1 MQKLKRLLLK
11 LLSDDIPIQQKLLY
25 MVLPVTVVVGIIA
38 LLASCMMNFNSLTN
52 LAIAVIDIV
61 LIFALMFSIIFK
73 KYKLSTIIF
82 VFVINNILFPV
93 MFFSS
98 GGVYGGMPVWMLCGL
113 VMSWL
118 FLTGVP
124 RYIMF
129 VINLLSDIACIIIEV
144 KLPNAIQPLDSPIVV
159 AFDVAMA
166 LIFSSCIFAFIF
178 KFQIDNYDFQEKKIR
193 SAEEEA
199 VKATKAKSV
208 FLSNITHDIRTP
220 MNAILG
226 YIEIAKNNLDDSK
239 KVENCL
245 SKTTV
250 ATEHLLNLINNVLD
264 MSKIENGKMALEKL
278 PCDLFLIFE
287 DVFTILRPELERHE
301 IQLVKD
307 MNGLVFP
314 IVKSDKTRLNQILIN
329 LINNSIKYSA
339 EQSHIYIT
347 VTQKDVKDGFVPTK
361 IIIRDE
367 GYGMSQEF
375 LQHVFEPFERER
387 NTTSSG
393 EIGTGLGLVIT
404 KNLIEIMGGTLE
416 LNTQENIGTEIII
429 KLNFQLCSAVPE
441 TVSTEDKKIDFT
453 GKRLLLVEDNDF
465 NREVATELLQSV
477 GFIVDEATDGTYA
490 IEKVRVSKKGYYDL
504 ILMDIQM
511 PLMDG
516 YKATTIIRSFEN
528 KDLAEI
534 PIIALTANAFIEDRF
549 KAFEYGMNG
558 YLTKPIKLKEVCETI
573 SSILDTE
580 QK

>member
-1 MQKLKRLLLK
+1 M
-11 LLSDDIPIQQKLLY
+11 PIQQKLLN
-25 MVLPVTVVVGIIA
+25 MVLPAAVIAGIIA
-38 LLASCMMNFNSLTN
+38 LLGSCMMSFNSLTN
-52 LAIAVIDIV
+52 LAIAVVDIV
-61 LIFALMFSIIFK
+61 LIFSLLFSVIFK
-73 KYKLSTIIF
+73 KYKLSAI
-82 VFVINNILFPV
+82 VFLFSINNILFPV

-98 GGVYGGMPVWMLCGL
+98 GGVSSGMPVWMLTGL
-113 VMSWL
+113 VMAWL
-118 FLTGVP
+118 FLVGVT
-124 RYIMF
+124 RYTMF
-129 VINLLSDIACIIIEV
+129 FINLLCDLACIIVAV
-144 KLPNAIQPLDSPIVV
+144 KKPELVNPLGGDFEI

-166 LIFSSCIFAFIF
+166 IIIAACIFIIIF
-178 KFQIDNYDFQEKKIR
+178 KFQIDNYDYQEKKIKK
-193 SAEEEA
+193 AEEDA
-199 VKATKAKSV
+199 IKATKAKSV
-208 FLSNITHDIRTP
+208 FLSNMTHDIRTP

-226 YIEIAKNNLDDSK
+226 YIEIAKNNLDDKK
-239 KVENCL
+239 KVEDCL

-264 MSKIENGKMALEKL
+264 MSKIENGKMSLENRT
-278 PCDLFLIFE
+278 CDLLLIFE
-287 DVFTILRPELERHE
+287 DVFTILRPEFVRKE
-301 IQLVKD
+301 IELVKD

-314 IVKSDKTRLNQILIN
+314 IVKSDKLRLNQILLN
-329 LINNSIKYSA
+329 LINNSIKYSSA
-339 EQSHIYIT
+339 QSHIYVT
-347 VTQKDVKDGFVPTK
+347 VSQREVKEGRVPTK

-375 LQHVFEPFERER
+375 LNHVFEPFERER

-404 KNLIEIMGGTLE
+404 KNLIEIMGGTME
-416 LNTQENIGTEIII
+416 INTQENIGTEITINI
-429 KLNFQLCSAVPE
+429 DFQLDAAVPE
-441 TVSTEDKKIDFT
+441 AVISEGKKIDFT
-453 GKRLLLVEDNDF
+453 GKRVLLVEDNDF

-504 ILMDIQM
+504 VLMDIQM

-534 PIIALTANAFIEDRF
+534 PIVALTANAFIEDRF

-573 SSILDTE
+573 SSILDAE

>member
-1 MQKLKRLLLK
+1 MSKIKTLLSK
-11 LLSDDIPIQQKLLY
+11 LLSEDMPIQQKLLN
-25 MVLPVTVVVGIIA
+25 MVLPAAVIAGIIA
-38 LLASCMMNFNSLTN
+38 LLGSCMMSFNSLTN
-52 LAIAVIDIV
+52 LAIAVVDIV
-61 LIFALMFSIIFK
+61 LIFSLLFSVIFK
-73 KYKLSTIIF
+73 KYKLSAI
-82 VFVINNILFPV
+82 VFLFSINNILFPV

-98 GGVYGGMPVWMLCGL
+98 GGVSSGMPVWMLTGL
-113 VMSWL
+113 VMAWL
-118 FLTGVP
+118 FLVGVT
-124 RYIMF
+124 RYTMF
-129 VINLLSDIACIIIEV
+129 FINLLCDLACIIVAV
-144 KLPNAIQPLDSPIVV
+144 KKPELVNPLGGDFEI

-166 LIFSSCIFAFIF
+166 IIIAACIFIIIF
-178 KFQIDNYDFQEKKIR
+178 KFQIDNYDYQEKKIKK
-193 SAEEEA
+193 AEEDA
-199 VKATKAKSV
+199 IKATKAKSV
-208 FLSNITHDIRTP
+208 FLSNMTHDIRTP

-226 YIEIAKNNLDDSK
+226 YIEIAKNNLDDKK
-239 KVENCL
+239 KVEDCL

-264 MSKIENGKMALEKL
+264 MSKIENGKMSLENRT
-278 PCDLFLIFE
+278 CDLLLIFE
-287 DVFTILRPELERHE
+287 DVFTILRPEFVRKE
-301 IQLVKD
+301 IELVKD

-314 IVKSDKTRLNQILIN
+314 IVKSDKLRLNQILLN
-329 LINNSIKYSA
+329 LINNSIKYSSA
-339 EQSHIYIT
+339 QSHIYVT
-347 VTQKDVKDGFVPTK
+347 VSQREVKEGRVPTK

-375 LQHVFEPFERER
+375 LNHVFEPFERER

-404 KNLIEIMGGTLE
+404 KNLIEIMGGTME
-416 LNTQENIGTEIII
+416 INTQENIGTEITINI
-429 KLNFQLCSAVPE
+429 DFQLDAAVPE
-441 TVSTEDKKIDFT
+441 AVISEGKKIDFT
-453 GKRLLLVEDNDF
+453 GKRVLLVEDNDF

-504 ILMDIQM
+504 VLMDIQM

-534 PIIALTANAFIEDRF
+534 PIVALTANAFIEDRF

-573 SSILDTE
+573 SSILDAE